1 MEEIAQH
8 IIKEVIPV
16 LGAILTALATYG
28 VSLLTKRYKIQLNEE
43 HQILMRLAVRKAI
56 SGAEE
61 WAYRKAKIDERSV
74 GGSEKDTWVHER
86 VKKVFPNLTS
96 DELDT
101 LIDEELGSIKG
112 VGSSGDKGLD
122 V

>member
-43 HQILMRLAVRKAI
+43 HHILMRLAVRKAI

-61 WAYRKAKIDERSV
+61 WAHRKAKIEERSV
-74 GGSEKDTWVHER
+74 RGAEKAVWVHAR
-86 VKKVFPNLTS
+86 IQSMFPNLAS

>member
-1 MEEIAQH
+1 MEDISQH
-8 IIKEVIPV
+8 IIKELLPV
-16 LGAILTALATYG
+16 MGAILTALATYG

-43 HQILMRLAVRKAI
+43 HQILMRLAIRKAI

-61 WAYRKAKIDERSV
+61 WAYRKAKVEDRSV
-74 GGSEKDTWVHER
+74 AGAEKAVWVHNR
-86 VKKVFPNLTS
+86 IKTLFPNLAP
-96 DELDT
+96 DELDKI
-101 LIDEELGSIKG
+101 IDEELGSIKG

>member
-74 GGSEKDTWVHER
+74 GGAEKATWVHER

>member
-8 IIKEVIPV
+8 IIKELLPV

-43 HQILMRLAVRKAI
+43 HQILMRLAIRKAI

-61 WAYRKAKIDERSV
+61 WAHRKAKIEDRSIQ
-74 GGSEKDTWVHER
+74 GAEKAVWVHDR
-86 VKKVFPNLTS
+86 IKNMFPDLAS
-96 DELDT
+96 DELDK